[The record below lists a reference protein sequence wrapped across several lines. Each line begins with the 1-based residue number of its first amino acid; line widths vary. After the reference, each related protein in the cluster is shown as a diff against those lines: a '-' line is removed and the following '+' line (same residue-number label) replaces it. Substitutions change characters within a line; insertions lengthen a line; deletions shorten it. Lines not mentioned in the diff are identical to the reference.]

1 MTPPKD
7 SKELREAAGITMNVF
22 DEPNLVI
29 GDKIITLTPEQETE
43 YLKRFDSYAKE
54 FGGRVEQDLLYDLD
68 EIDNKPWR
76 VFRQLAKIMP
86 EYAEE
91 YTRYEAF
98 YSYGGGH
105 KVKQLIEEFEQT
117 DYFKESGFP
126 EHIAQLSQTVSKE
139 VEDE

>member
-7 SKELREAAGITMNVF
+7 SKELR
-22 DEPNLVI
+22 
-29 GDKIITLTPEQETE
+29 DKLRA
-43 YLKRFDSYAKE
+43 LKRPNMQDFRYPIEAYEDDLVELIDSYAKE

-126 EHIAQLSQTVSKE
+126 EHIAQLSQTVNEEEK
-139 VEDE
+139 DE